1 LPHAWHCSARDSKF
15 MNREIDHD
23 DHESTPGP
31 RADTSF
37 SPHLTVPMTSTRGV
51 RDRDAAEHGGLV
63 GKCGPGL

>member
-1 LPHAWHCSARDSKF
+1 
-15 MNREIDHD
+15 MNREINHD
-23 DHESTPGP
+23 DHESTLGP

-37 SPHLTVPMTSTRGV
+37 SPHLTVSMTSTRGV